1 MPSQPYALACE
12 GGLDKSSSSF
22 ELLRRPGAA
31 TRLRNFEV
39 DVAGG
44 YRRVNGFSVFGGDS
58 AARPNSSNQVLG
70 LHVYADGVIA
80 CSGTNIYFSLDG
92 TSWLQINR
100 DSVAGGGDNYS
111 TFTGRSALARTSQ
124 GKAHF
129 ATYEGDTAYGEVIIT
144 DEGSGVKPFYFK
156 MTGTGALSDRT
167 YFAKE
172 ITVDGS
178 VYPKFCTIHDKHLVV
193 GGSSTEPNGIHY
205 SGTSDIDDFSSSG
218 SGTIILDDQVV
229 GLRSFR
235 EDLIIFCRNSIWKL
249 SNINNSSTIGRQ
261 YMWKSLNQ
269 IMPGS
274 GVYRGG
280 AGGFAFGGLQIP
292 FLEEPGF
299 LRPWS
304 DIAFNH
310 DWVGAKITPYG
321 VEKIPPELR
330 VKTNTRESIIQF
342 AEFMKELTSPSG
354 SNQSFLSKVPIA
366 NKLINPIEMDYII
379 NSYFTGLMAY
389 PLDLLDAAT
398 WKEDKYG
405 ERILRRSDEKDI
417 SRDPLSIIT
426 KRFNLNVPIKS
437 SENIRKLYKIKEEAD
452 RVIAGDYEINNSPR
466 YLYDIT
472 GMKENYTNEEA
483 NEWRVVSELL
493 GDVFTELKL
502 LRELRTQ
509 VTKNPNLNAQEKRLE
524 VEKLREA
531 ENMIAHSYILML
543 SQANLD
549 KAFTHLTGGNKYTFP
564 MEPSQVGGVRK
575 GMEWLWGI
583 GE

>member
-22 ELLRRPGAA
+22 ELLRRPGSA

-44 YRRVNGFSVFGGDS
+44 YRRVNGFSVFGNDS
-58 AARPNSSNQVLG
+58 AARPNSSNPVLG

-80 CSGTNIYFSLDG
+80 CSSTNIYFSLDG

-249 SNINNSSTIGRQ
+249 SNINNSSTIAVEPITKNIGCLDGKSIQEIGGDLVFLAPDGIRTLAGTVRIGDVELGTVSRSIQPIIKKIADNIGTYNISTIVIRDKSQ
-261 YMWKSLNQ
+261 YRLYYGTSSTGTASEGIIGTLKTNEQGFTQFQWAETFGIDASTAAT
-269 IMPGS
+269 S
-274 GVYRGG
+274 G
-280 AGGFAFGGLQIP
+280 
-292 FLEEPGF
+292 
-299 LRPWS
+299 
-304 DIAFNH
+304 FNSS
-310 DWVGAKITPYG
+310 G
-321 VEKIPPELR
+321 VEKHYHGDYNGYVYNHDTGNSFNPAETETNIKAEYQTPDLDYGDLGTLKTLKYVKISATPEGEISSTLR
-330 VKTNTRESIIQF
+330 IRYNFDDPDSPQPSDYSISVDKPSLFGNATFTTGSYVFGAASDPITRQVVEGSGHSNYFRVFSDDTKDPYTVNGLYINYI
-342 AEFMKELTSPSG
+342 PSG
-354 SNQSFLSKVPIA
+354 RQ
-366 NKLINPIEMDYII
+366 
-379 NSYFTGLMAY
+379 
-389 PLDLLDAAT
+389 
-398 WKEDKYG
+398 
-405 ERILRRSDEKDI
+405 
-417 SRDPLSIIT
+417 
-426 KRFNLNVPIKS
+426 
-437 SENIRKLYKIKEEAD
+437 
-452 RVIAGDYEINNSPR
+452 
-466 YLYDIT
+466 
-472 GMKENYTNEEA
+472 
-483 NEWRVVSELL
+483 
-493 GDVFTELKL
+493 
-502 LRELRTQ
+502 
-509 VTKNPNLNAQEKRLE
+509 
-524 VEKLREA
+524 
-531 ENMIAHSYILML
+531 
-543 SQANLD
+543 
-549 KAFTHLTGGNKYTFP
+549 
-564 MEPSQVGGVRK
+564 
-575 GMEWLWGI
+575 
-583 GE
+583 

>member
-22 ELLRRPGAA
+22 ELLRRPGSA

-70 LHVYADGVIA
+70 LHVYGDGVIA

-249 SNINNSSTIGRQ
+249 SNINNSTTIAVTPVTQNIGCLDG
-261 YMWKSLNQ
+261 KSIQ
-269 IMPGS
+269 EI
-274 GVYRGG
+274 GG
-280 AGGFAFGGLQIP
+280 DLVFLAPDGIRTLAGTVRIGDVELGTVSRSIQP
-292 FLEEPGF
+292 VMK
-299 LRPWS
+299 
-304 DIAFNH
+304 DIADNIGTYNISSIVIRDKSQYRLYYGTSSSGTAAEGIIGTLKTNEQGFTQFQWAETFGIDASTAAASGFNSS
-310 DWVGAKITPYG
+310 G
-321 VEKIPPELR
+321 VEKHYHGDYNGYVYNHDTGNSFNPAEVETNIKAEYQTPDLDYGDLGTLKTLKYVKISATPEGEISSSLR
-330 VKTNTRESIIQF
+330 IRYNFDDPDSPQPSDYSISVDKPSLFGNATFTTGSYVFGAASDPITRQVVEGSGHSNYFRVFSDDTKDPYTVNGIYIDY
-342 AEFMKELTSPSG
+342 EPSG
-354 SNQSFLSKVPIA
+354 RQ
-366 NKLINPIEMDYII
+366 
-379 NSYFTGLMAY
+379 
-389 PLDLLDAAT
+389 
-398 WKEDKYG
+398 
-405 ERILRRSDEKDI
+405 
-417 SRDPLSIIT
+417 
-426 KRFNLNVPIKS
+426 
-437 SENIRKLYKIKEEAD
+437 
-452 RVIAGDYEINNSPR
+452 
-466 YLYDIT
+466 
-472 GMKENYTNEEA
+472 
-483 NEWRVVSELL
+483 
-493 GDVFTELKL
+493 
-502 LRELRTQ
+502 
-509 VTKNPNLNAQEKRLE
+509 
-524 VEKLREA
+524 
-531 ENMIAHSYILML
+531 
-543 SQANLD
+543 
-549 KAFTHLTGGNKYTFP
+549 
-564 MEPSQVGGVRK
+564 
-575 GMEWLWGI
+575 
-583 GE
+583 

>member
-22 ELLRRPGAA
+22 ELLRRPGSA

-249 SNINNSSTIGRQ
+249 SNINNSSTIAVEPITKNIGCLDG
-261 YMWKSLNQ
+261 KSIQ
-269 IMPGS
+269 EI
-274 GVYRGG
+274 GG
-280 AGGFAFGGLQIP
+280 DLVFLAPDGIRTLAGTVRIGDVELGTVSRAIQPIIK
-292 FLEEPGF
+292 
-299 LRPWS
+299 
-304 DIAFNH
+304 DIADNIGTYNISSIVIRDKSQYRLYYGTSSTGTASEGIIGTLKTNEQGFTQFQWAETFGIDASTAAASGFNSS
-310 DWVGAKITPYG
+310 G
-321 VEKIPPELR
+321 VEKHYHGDYNGYVYNHDTGNSFNPAEVETNIKAEYQTPDLDYGDLGTLKTLKYVKISATPEGEISSSLR
-330 VKTNTRESIIQF
+330 IRYNFDDPDSPQPSDYSISVDKPSLFGNATFTTGSYVFGAASDPITRQVVEGSGHSNYFRVFSDDTKDPYTVNGLYIDYV
-342 AEFMKELTSPSG
+342 PSG
-354 SNQSFLSKVPIA
+354 RQ
-366 NKLINPIEMDYII
+366 
-379 NSYFTGLMAY
+379 
-389 PLDLLDAAT
+389 
-398 WKEDKYG
+398 
-405 ERILRRSDEKDI
+405 
-417 SRDPLSIIT
+417 
-426 KRFNLNVPIKS
+426 
-437 SENIRKLYKIKEEAD
+437 
-452 RVIAGDYEINNSPR
+452 
-466 YLYDIT
+466 
-472 GMKENYTNEEA
+472 
-483 NEWRVVSELL
+483 
-493 GDVFTELKL
+493 
-502 LRELRTQ
+502 
-509 VTKNPNLNAQEKRLE
+509 
-524 VEKLREA
+524 
-531 ENMIAHSYILML
+531 
-543 SQANLD
+543 
-549 KAFTHLTGGNKYTFP
+549 
-564 MEPSQVGGVRK
+564 
-575 GMEWLWGI
+575 
-583 GE
+583 

>member
-39 DVAGG
+39 DIAGG
-44 YRRVNGFSVFGGDS
+44 YRRINGFSAFGGAS
-58 AARPNSSNQVLG
+58 AANPSSDNDILG

-80 CSGTNIYFSLDG
+80 CTSTNIYFSLDG

-235 EDLIIFCRNSIWKL
+235 EDLIIFCQNSIWKL
-249 SNINNSSTIGRQ
+249 SNINNSSTIAVEPITKNIGCLDGKSIQEIGGDLVFLAPDGIRTLAGTVRIGDVELGTVSRSIQPIIKKIADNIGTYNISTIVIRDKSQ
-261 YMWKSLNQ
+261 YRLYYGTSSTGTASEGIIGTLKTNEQGFTQFQWAETFGIDASTAAT
-269 IMPGS
+269 S
-274 GVYRGG
+274 G
-280 AGGFAFGGLQIP
+280 
-292 FLEEPGF
+292 
-299 LRPWS
+299 
-304 DIAFNH
+304 FNSS
-310 DWVGAKITPYG
+310 G
-321 VEKIPPELR
+321 VEKHYHGDYNGYVYNHDTGNSFNPAEVETNIKAEYQTPDLDYGDLGTLKTLKYVKISATPEGEISSTLR
-330 VKTNTRESIIQF
+330 IRYNFDDPDSPQPSDYSITVDKPSLFGNATFTTGSYVFGAASDPITRQVVEGSGHSNYFRVFSDDTKDPYTVNGLYIDYI
-342 AEFMKELTSPSG
+342 PSG
-354 SNQSFLSKVPIA
+354 RQ
-366 NKLINPIEMDYII
+366 
-379 NSYFTGLMAY
+379 
-389 PLDLLDAAT
+389 
-398 WKEDKYG
+398 
-405 ERILRRSDEKDI
+405 
-417 SRDPLSIIT
+417 
-426 KRFNLNVPIKS
+426 
-437 SENIRKLYKIKEEAD
+437 
-452 RVIAGDYEINNSPR
+452 
-466 YLYDIT
+466 
-472 GMKENYTNEEA
+472 
-483 NEWRVVSELL
+483 
-493 GDVFTELKL
+493 
-502 LRELRTQ
+502 
-509 VTKNPNLNAQEKRLE
+509 
-524 VEKLREA
+524 
-531 ENMIAHSYILML
+531 
-543 SQANLD
+543 
-549 KAFTHLTGGNKYTFP
+549 
-564 MEPSQVGGVRK
+564 
-575 GMEWLWGI
+575 
-583 GE
+583 

>member
-22 ELLRRPGAA
+22 ELLRRPGSA

-70 LHVYADGVIA
+70 LHVYGDGVIA
-80 CSGTNIYFSLDG
+80 WSGTNIYFSLDG

-205 SGTSDIDDFSSSG
+205 SGTSDIDSFSSSG

-249 SNINNSSTIGRQ
+249 SNINNSSTIAVEPITKNIGCLDGKSIQEIGGDLVFLAPDGIRTLAGTVRIGDVELGTVSRSIQPIIKNIADNIGTYNISSIVIRDKSQ
-261 YMWKSLNQ
+261 YRLYYGTSS
-269 IMPGS
+269 S
-274 GVYRGG
+274 GTSAEGIIG
-280 AGGFAFGGLQIP
+280 TLKTNEQGFTQFQWAETFGIDASTAATS
-292 FLEEPGF
+292 GF
-299 LRPWS
+299 NS
-304 DIAFNH
+304 S
-310 DWVGAKITPYG
+310 G
-321 VEKIPPELR
+321 VEKHYHGDYAGYIYNHDTGNSFNPAEVETNIKAEYQTPDLDYGDLGTLKTLKYVKISATPEGEISSSLR
-330 VKTNTRESIIQF
+330 IRYNFDDPDSPQPSDYSITVDKPSLFGNATFTTGSYVFGAASDPITRQVVEGSGHSNYFRVFSDDTKDPYTVNGLYIDYV
-342 AEFMKELTSPSG
+342 PSG
-354 SNQSFLSKVPIA
+354 RQ
-366 NKLINPIEMDYII
+366 
-379 NSYFTGLMAY
+379 
-389 PLDLLDAAT
+389 
-398 WKEDKYG
+398 
-405 ERILRRSDEKDI
+405 
-417 SRDPLSIIT
+417 
-426 KRFNLNVPIKS
+426 
-437 SENIRKLYKIKEEAD
+437 
-452 RVIAGDYEINNSPR
+452 
-466 YLYDIT
+466 
-472 GMKENYTNEEA
+472 
-483 NEWRVVSELL
+483 
-493 GDVFTELKL
+493 
-502 LRELRTQ
+502 
-509 VTKNPNLNAQEKRLE
+509 
-524 VEKLREA
+524 
-531 ENMIAHSYILML
+531 
-543 SQANLD
+543 
-549 KAFTHLTGGNKYTFP
+549 
-564 MEPSQVGGVRK
+564 
-575 GMEWLWGI
+575 
-583 GE
+583 